1 MTTAYYTNTFHVN
14 RSFEKFPETV
24 TMFVINKL
32 AINYNHWLLKRD
44 GTSTEM
50 EVITFQCE
58 IPDNLNIAT
67 VEQGEA
73 IAFQTFDEEEFV
85 YSAELFMDDI
95 EFEHINV
102 DDIHKFIQDMKCAGY
117 DGAMVPDYD
126 GTDTDV
132 LMLFNGSN
140 AKIVDVYKREP
151 Y

>member
-1 MTTAYYTNTFHVN
+1 MTTVYYTDIVNVN
-14 RSFEKFPETV
+14 RNIEKFSGSV
-24 TMFVINKL
+24 VMFVFDESSIDC
-32 AINYNHWLLKRD
+32 HRHLLKHN

-73 IAFQTFDEEEFV
+73 IAFQTFDENEFV

-95 EFEHINV
+95 EFEHIDV
-102 DDIHKFIQDMKCAGY
+102 DNIHEFINKMKNAGY
-117 DGAMVPDYD
+117 DGAIVPDYD
-126 GTDTDV
+126 GTDTNV
-132 LMLFNGSN
+132 LMLFNSSN